1 MENNENM
8 ELENDLGF
16 DLKDS
21 LNAAFKKNDITVSE
35 DLIAAT
41 MARINAIKAEE
52 TKVESTIEEV
62 KKDEI
67 TAPAPVVDISGR
79 RKKIGTFVKI
89 AVPIAAALFI
99 GILGINMI
107 KNGFAVKESSSNSAA
122 FKSDAP
128 MTAADSVEYD
138 SASKDTGDF
147 SFFSD
152 SFAGEAK
159 AESNNTGDMAA
170 SAIAA
175 SDAVAAD
182 IDMTAA
188 DTDTSDEMSS
198 EKNSDRSSSNSYGT
212 QDNTATHEP
221 EESTVPTIAPTFVPT
236 LSTDLPEEDDDVD
249 NNEATDGSELDM
261 GSVGLGKILSD
272 TDRMYIAGLLSKE
285 NIAEEPDAL
294 YYFYI
299 PEELSIRAFEIAGK
313 YIADSGEGEEQERL
327 INTMGYLVIGKD
339 YFYFTGDENLSPETA
354 GTLFRIDGTND
365 TADALAEEITEL
377 LGQDAD

>member
-175 SDAVAAD
+175 PDAVAAD

-221 EESTVPTIAPTFVPT
+221 EESTVPTVAPTFVPT

-249 NNEATDGSELDM
+249 NNVATDGSDLDM

>member
-52 TKVESTIEEV
+52 TKVESAIEEV

-107 KNGFAVKESSSNSAA
+107 KNGFAVKESFTNSAA

-138 SASKDTGDF
+138 SASKDTEDF

-249 NNEATDGSELDM
+249 NNVATDGSDLDM

-377 LGQDAD
+377 LEQEAD